1 MLLTSAN
8 LYFIFLCLTE
18 EMCKCY
24 MNFMFIKFWA
34 LVWETGAPTC
44 LSNNES
50 LREYLVSAVRTER
63 GFSSGGE
70 QRKCKRKKSLWLL
83 SGNKSNLDT
92 EYIWPFPY
100 SWNANYVG
108 SWSSRP
114 SWKKNV
120 SFSLS
125 LILSLYLK
133 PHSAHFISAV
143 LHYFCIRPFSLC
155 LLTCYYI
162 TQGHTGCTGIH
173 H

>member
-34 LVWETGAPTC
+34 LVWETGAPMC
-44 LSNNES
+44 LATMNHLGSTWYQQ
-50 LREYLVSAVRTER
+50 L
-63 GFSSGGE
+63 E
-70 QRKCKRKKSLWLL
+70 QRGVFPLVENKESAKGRRAFDFWVGIKATWTL
-83 SGNKSNLDT
+83 SISDLFLTLGMLIMLK
-92 EYIWPFPY
+92 
-100 SWNANYVG
+100 VG
-108 SWSSRP
+108 VQGP
-114 SWKKNV
+114 AEKKNV